1 MFSKYESAYRYMY
14 EDQLVAAED
23 DYLEMFEGDFNPDDI
38 DWSDPSCKDALRGLL
53 NELYEDRTDLADLI
67 EAPAWMR
74 RIWTTSSS
82 AWTKN
87 SLQ

>member
-38 DWSDPSCKDALRGLL
+38 DWSDPSCKDGLL

-67 EAPAWMR
+67 EAAGLDEEDLDD
-74 RIWTTSSS
+74 IEF
-82 AWTKN
+82 
-87 SLQ
+87 SLD

>member
-53 NELYEDRTDLADLI
+53 NELYEDCTDLADLI
-67 EAPAWMR
+67 EAAGLDEKDLDD
-74 RIWTTSSS
+74 IEF
-82 AWTKN
+82 
-87 SLQ
+87 SLD

>member
-38 DWSDPSCKDALRGLL
+38 DWSDPTRRKASRW
-53 NELYEDRTDLADLI
+53 
-67 EAPAWMR
+67 WMSFIKR
-74 RIWTTSSS
+74 
-82 AWTKN
+82 
-87 SLQ
+87 